1 MDSLQTLNIK
11 RLTDGDTNS
20 YSGTASSIDSTGSTS
35 YTGGAAA
42 GWVIKI
48 PNGPI
53 IYHTGDTNIFADIRL
68 VNQVYKPTHTVLPIG
83 ELCTLK
89 AFDAAYVCKNFLTN
103 CQTVIP
109 INFKVCES
117 QNQVLETKHM
127 NEDQLLESDS
137 EGYTESVQPVC
148 IYSTLQNQFNRLGG
162 NKINTKIVY
171 SEYEVLGQWFD
182 LHI

>member
-1 MDSLQTLNIK
+1 MHADHPEAIIKSQQQQDEERKIQTQLDLGGLPVMDSLQTLNIK

-68 VNQVYKPTHTVLPIG
+68 VNQVYKPTHTVLPVG

-127 NEDQLLESDS
+127 NED
-137 EGYTESVQPVC
+137 
-148 IYSTLQNQFNRLGG
+148 
-162 NKINTKIVY
+162 
-171 SEYEVLGQWFD
+171 
-182 LHI
+182 